1 MKVSDIEIPYE
12 DERGR
17 WYRFFEILPGVLS
30 YTVFL
35 APFIIAIFNPT
46 AAAYYLVGYVLIWF
60 AKAMAMSVRVIQG
73 HRRLVRARKLDWG
86 KLIHDLEHPLIAA
99 TRHLQSDDKLM
110 RIHGANLQHVADR
123 GGSDI
128 SSEEIIHAV
137 IIATYNEGQ
146 EIIHPTV
153 ESVINSD
160 YVDTKKKVAFFLA
173 YEERTGEKKAEESA
187 ETVEQYKE
195 HFMYSE
201 AIAHELVDGEMKGK
215 GGNATFAGRRIEEWA
230 KENNI
235 DPSRVMVTVLDADN
249 RPDPNY
255 LAALEYSYIVA
266 DDRKKRSYQPIAM
279 YINNIWDVPAIMRL
293 SAVNNSFFHTANS
306 MRQHALR
313 NFSAHSQSLDALI
326 DSDYWSVRT
335 IVEDGHQFWRMYFRY
350 DGDHDVVPIYI
361 PIYQDA
367 VLASTYKK
375 TMVAQ
380 FKQIRRWTWG
390 ASDIAY
396 VATRA
401 FFIPNKV
408 SKFDATLKFFR
419 ILENHVTWA
428 SSSLLLVVAGWIPLL
443 IASAPDDSVVALQ
456 LPSVMA
462 RVNTIGLFAIFA
474 SMYIGIVHLPPRP
487 KHYRRTKWIPF
498 ILQWALIPIVGVIF
512 NSFAAYYSQTRLM
525 FKRYF
530 GDFDVTEKA
539 VKKQKA

>member
-1 MKVSDIEIPYE
+1 MKVSDIEIPPE
-12 DERGR
+12 DERGG

-30 YTVFL
+30 YSVFL
-35 APFIIAIFNPT
+35 APFILAIFEP
-46 AAAYYLVGYVLIWF
+46 AWAAYYLVSYVLIWF
-60 AKAMAMSVRVIQG
+60 AKAIAMSIRVLQG
-73 HRRLVRARKLDWG
+73 HSRVKQAKQLDWAPLL
-86 KLIHDLEHPLIAA
+86 KDLANPAKFYKKYDNHKN
-99 TRHLQSDDKLM
+99 RLM
-110 RIHGANLQHVADR
+110 RIHGANLAHIKDR
-123 GGSDI
+123 PEGDLQPNDI
-128 SSEEIIHAV
+128 VHAV
-137 IIATYNEGQ
+137 IIATYNESQ
-146 EIIHPTV
+146 EIIHPTLD
-153 ESVINSD
+153 SVLASKA
-160 YVDTKKKVAFFLA
+160 VDPKKKIAFFLA
-173 YEERTGEKKAEESA
+173 YEERAGEEKQKQSI
-187 ETVEQYKE
+187 ETVKAYKE
-195 HFMYSE
+195 QFMYAE
-201 AIAHELVDGEMKGK
+201 AIEHALQPGEMRGK
-215 GGNATFAGRRIEEWA
+215 GGNATWAGRRIEEWA
-230 KENNI
+230 KQQGI
-235 DPSRVMVTVLDADN
+235 DPAKVIVTVLDADN

-266 DDRKKRSYQPIAM
+266 DNRKKRSYQPIAM

-306 MRQHALR
+306 MRLHALR

-326 DSDYWSVRT
+326 ESDYWSVRT

-375 TMVAQ
+375 TVVAQ

-408 SKFDATLKFFR
+408 PKWDATLKFFR

-428 SSSLLLVVAGWIPLL
+428 SSSLLLVVAGWVPLL
-443 IASAPDDSVVALQ
+443 LSASPDESVVALQ

-462 RVNTIGLFAIFA
+462 RINTVGLVAIFA
-474 SMYIGIVHLPPRP
+474 SMYIGVATMPPRP
-487 KHYRRTKWIPF
+487 AHYKRTRWVPF
-498 ILQWALIPIVGVIF
+498 ILQWILIPVAGVVF
-512 NSFAAYYSQTRLM
+512 NSVAAYYSQTRLI
-525 FKRYF
+525 FGRYF